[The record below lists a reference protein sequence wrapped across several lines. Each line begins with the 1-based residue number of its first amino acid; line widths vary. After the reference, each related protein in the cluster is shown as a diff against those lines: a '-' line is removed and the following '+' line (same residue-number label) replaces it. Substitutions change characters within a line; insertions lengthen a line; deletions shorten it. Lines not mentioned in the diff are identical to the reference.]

1 SHRDRVRLKEKT
13 EPGRYHC
20 DKDKTTQNK
29 HRCIKSP
36 ITSPSGTVK
45 EEKGVQSRKLSHPT
59 QFTLLS
65 VKPFSKRLEGVN
77 GQNLIRKQICVI
89 LRQTKG

>member
-1 SHRDRVRLKEKT
+1 LKEKT

-29 HRCIKSP
+29 NRCIKSP
-36 ITSPSGTVK
+36 ITSPSSTVK

-59 QFTLLS
+59 QFYTAKRKAFFQKALRCTTVHFNS
-65 VKPFSKRLEGVN
+65 VE
-77 GQNLIRKQICVI
+77 QIHDI
-89 LRQTKG
+89 LRFEKGLKRRT